1 MKSFKVIYQD
11 PLVSQVTEV
20 IRVITVGAFRRRLTV
35 AEKVAIN
42 TSEDPVVLVLKEDL
56 FSSDYVD
63 LDFTQLQEGLA
74 YLASVGILQS
84 FRVAE
89 LLTNGTQEEKP

>member
-1 MKSFKVIYQD
+1 MAIINVLYKD
-11 PLVSQVTEV
+11 PLVPEV
-20 IRVITVGAFRRRLTV
+20 PEEIRVITVGAFRRRLTV

-42 TSEDPVVLVLKEDL
+42 ISEDPVVLVLKEDL

-89 LLTNGTQEEKP
+89 LLTNGTQKEKP

>member
-1 MKSFKVIYQD
+1 MAIINVLYKD
-11 PLVSQVTEV
+11 PLVPEV
-20 IRVITVGAFRRRLTV
+20 PEEIRVITVGAFRRRLTV

-74 YLASVGILQS
+74 YLASVGIFQS

-89 LLTNGTQEEKP
+89 LLTNGTQKEKP